1 MISTL
6 TRLTR
11 LGAALAFIAAAPAQ
25 AQLLGADFAA
35 NYSVRSLGSVNSLP
49 NNYGGLTFLDNQTLL
64 IGGAANGAGGLLYT
78 IGVERDATTQHIT
91 GFSGAATPFGSVGT
105 YNDGGVVFG
114 PGGVLFTAQW
124 PVNRLGQT
132 KPGSTV
138 EDKVIDLAALG
149 VASSHSALNFVPAGF
164 GGAGLVKLVSYGGGQ
179 WYSGSLAPDGNGTYD
194 LVGLNQVDVDATTA
208 GVQSLVGGP
217 EGFTYIAA
225 GNAGFAAN
233 SLLLSE
239 YAAGRV
245 AAYQVDANGDPIAST
260 RRDFLTGLSG
270 AEGATIDPLTGDFM
284 FSTFGGGSRIVVVSG
299 FTVPTVPEPT
309 SAALLL
315 AGLATCLVIR
325 RRARPAGTPA
335 PAQASMP

>member
-1 MISTL
+1 MN
-6 TRLTR
+6 RLAR
-11 LGAALAFIAAAPAQ
+11 ACIALSLVACASAQ
-25 AQLLGADFAA
+25 AQSLGADFASSY
-35 NYSVRSLGSVNSLP
+35 NVRSIGGVPSLP
-49 NNYGGLTFLDNQTLL
+49 NNYGGLTFLDSNTLL
-64 IGGAANGAGGLLYT
+64 IGGAANGASGRFYT
-78 IGVERDATTQHIT
+78 IDVVRDAATNHVT
-91 GFSGAATPFGSVGT
+91 GFSGTATLFGSVGT

-114 PGGVLFTAQW
+114 PGGVLFTSQW

-149 VASSHSALNFVPAGF
+149 VASSHSAVNFVPSTF
-164 GGAGLVKLVSYGGGQ
+164 SGAGQIKLVSYGGGQ
-179 WYSGSLAPDGNGTYD
+179 WYSGTLSPDGTGTYD
-194 LVGLNQVDVDATTA
+194 IVGLAQVDVDATLPGT
-208 GVQSLVGGP
+208 QNLVGGP

-239 YAAGRV
+239 YGAGRV

-284 FSTFGGGSRIVVVSG
+284 FSTFGGGSQIVIVSG
-299 FTVPTVPEPT
+299 FTVPVVPEPA
-309 SAALLL
+309 SAALWL
-315 AGLATCLVIR
+315 AGALALGAGVR
-325 RRARPAGTPA
+325 RRRRG
-335 PAQASMP
+335 

>member
-1 MISTL
+1 M
-6 TRLTR
+6 TRLLPR
-11 LGAALAFIAAAPAQ
+11 LLRVGTALALITGAAAQ
-25 AQLLGADFAA
+25 AQVLGVDFAA
-35 NYSVRSLGSVNSLP
+35 NYAVRSLGSVSSLP
-49 NNYGGLTFLDNQTLL
+49 NNYGGLTFLDSDTML
-64 IGGAANGAGGLLYT
+64 IGGGANGSGGLLYT
-78 IGVERDATTQHIT
+78 VDVLRDATTQHIT
-91 GFSGAATPFGSVGT
+91 GFAGSATAYSSVGT

-114 PGGVLFTAQW
+114 PGGVLFTSQW

-138 EDKVIDLAALG
+138 EDKVIDLGALG
-149 VASSHSALNFVPAGF
+149 VASSHSAVNFVPAGF

-179 WYSGSLAPDGNGTYD
+179 WYSASLSPDGNGTYD
-194 LVGLNQVDVDATTA
+194 LAGLAQVDVDATTA

-239 YAAGRV
+239 YGAGRV

-270 AEGATIDPLTGDFM
+270 AEGATIDPVTGDFM
-284 FSTFGGGSRIVVVSG
+284 FSTFGGGSQIVVVSG
-299 FTVPTVPEPT
+299 FTVPTIPEPG

-315 AGLATCLVIR
+315 AGLVVCYGVR
-325 RRARPAGTPA
+325 RWPGRR
-335 PAQASMP
+335 